1 MRQNTKHIMILM
13 LLMCITT
20 MVRAGGDVEI
30 VATNGT
36 VTASVSKTENICT
49 LTVKPDNDYYIT
61 RYDIVIKK
69 MADASHAETRA
80 MGNSPSISDDITPEG
95 EEPSDLGAERTYSF
109 QLQGDEYNYKV
120 EATFRQKKIEVD
132 DVQTN
137 ATDGSSSTTPQASL
151 ELSVSQDNN
160 VQQKEVTVVDENT
173 GVETTKTVNVVEV
186 KLDNL
191 SIPETT
197 TGGGNPQEVAVAIPA
212 TITSSDGSTEYAIK
226 EIGAGVLSNISAS
239 VTITEISLPTTDDP
253 LKIATD
259 AFKMDD
265 LPAGDPNHKVLTIK
279 SPLELLDDYT
289 LAGSL
294 QENVESG
301 KLKATVTP
309 PNHYWTFSCGV
320 DVIVPDGITV
330 YTCRM
335 ESNSQVEIIPIDDSA
350 LLVNGV
356 RIIKANNGVLI
367 ACTDNS
373 DLNAY
378 EIVAATTNEATGNRP
393 ATGDAKS
400 YGTQNL
406 LEPVIERKNYNSEE
420 YYVLKDNEFHSILNN
435 SSKVPACKAV
445 LKKPNH

>member
-1 MRQNTKHIMILM
+1 MKQNAKNIMMLM
-13 LLMCITT
+13 LFTGLALMA
-20 MVRAGGDVEI
+20 RAAVDVDI

-36 VTASVSKTENICT
+36 VTASVSASNNICT

-61 RYDIVIKK
+61 RYDIVVSKL
-69 MADASHAETRA
+69 ADASHAATRA
-80 MGNSPSISDDITPEG
+80 SGNGPGISNTLTLEG
-95 EEPSDLGAERTYSF
+95 EDPSDLGQERTYTF
-109 QLQGDEYNYKV
+109 QLQGDEYSYKV
-120 EATFRQKKIEVD
+120 EATFRKKKIETN

-137 ATDGSSSTTPQASL
+137 ATDGSSSATPQASL

-160 VQQKEVTVVDENT
+160 VQQKEVTVVDETT
-173 GVETTKTVNVVEV
+173 GEETTKTVNVVEV

-197 TGGGNPQEVAVAIPA
+197 TGGGTPQEVAVTIPA
-212 TITSSDGSTEYAIK
+212 TITSSDGTTEYAIK
-226 EIGAGVLSNISAS
+226 EIGAGVLSNISSS
-239 VTITEISLPTTDDP
+239 VTITEISLPATDDP
-253 LKIATD
+253 LKIAND

-265 LPAGDPNHKVLTIK
+265 LPPGDSNHKVLSIK

-289 LAGSL
+289 LNGCL
-294 QENVESG
+294 KENVESG

-350 LLVNGV
+350 LLVNGIRV
-356 RIIKANNGVLI
+356 IKANNGVLI

-373 DLNAY
+373 DNNAY
-378 EIVAATTNEATGNRP
+378 DIVAATTNEATGNRP

-400 YGTQNL
+400 YGAQNM
-406 LEPVIERKNYNSEE
+406 LEPVIERKNYNSDE
-420 YYVLKDNEFHSILNN
+420 YFVLKDNEFHSIMNN

-445 LKKPNH
+445 LKKSNL